1 MISAGA
7 IQEVLCLVAHAC
19 GAQHIQLSIKV
30 ALNLHELRET
40 RIQCIIQS
48 MKNVTITVEE
58 SALEWARIEAAK
70 RNSSVSRLVGE
81 ILAEKM
87 RQEDAYAQ
95 AMRKA
100 IKFESWGKSDGN
112 FLTRDEM
119 YERAGFR

>member
-1 MISAGA
+1 VWHEFRVN
-7 IQEVLCLVAHAC
+7 IQ
-19 GAQHIQLSIKV
+19 
-30 ALNLHELRET
+30 T
-40 RIQCIIQS
+40 

-95 AMRKA
+95 AMRGWLGK
-100 IKFESWGKSDGN
+100 ERQWKSDGAAYPS
-112 FLTRDEM
+112 RDQT
-119 YERAGFR
+119 YDRAS

>member
-1 MISAGA
+1 MVFMRPALLAERA
-7 IQEVLCLVAHAC
+7 IGQHA
-19 GAQHIQLSIKV
+19 V
-30 ALNLHELRET
+30 HELHAA
-40 RIQCIIQS
+40 RIQCILGS

-100 IKFESWGKSDGN
+100 IKFESWGKSDGH
-112 FLTRDEM
+112 FLTRNEM
-119 YERAGFR
+119 YERTGFR

>member
-1 MISAGA
+1 
-7 IQEVLCLVAHAC
+7 
-19 GAQHIQLSIKV
+19 
-30 ALNLHELRET
+30 
-40 RIQCIIQS
+40 

-81 ILAEKM
+81 ILTEKM

-100 IKFESWGKSDGN
+100 IKFESWGKSDDD
-112 FLTRDEM
+112 FLTRNEM